1 MIQQRLSMARAL
13 FLIFLP
19 LVPAGVGMAEP
30 AKVPLPAASVQGNPP
45 ATVTPTVTPG
55 APRPEVVKFKMDLT
69 ERFAELLSLG
79 FAQAK
84 IDHAPDFNIS
94 KEGLVTPYSQLRVKM
109 VMVKHTAS
117 ELATA
122 MAKFAERDWR
132 NKAAEGLAE
141 TRVLYWVDS
150 QSRQHAAAI
159 NVEWWLGEQAQYRES
174 YIRLSLDQLWLGDG
188 KGGVKAYP
196 ISAVSREVIF
206 SHPAELSQAKPE
218 SMQSQPTKKK

>member
-1 MIQQRLSMARAL
+1 MIQQRVFNARAL
-13 FLIFLP
+13 LYILFPVLA
-19 LVPAGVGMAEP
+19 AGIGMAEP
-30 AKVPLPAASVQGNPP
+30 AKTPIPTSSVQGTQP
-45 ATVTPTVTPG
+45 AVVLPTATSS
-55 APRPEVVKFKMDLT
+55 APRPEVIKFKMDVT
-69 ERFAELLSLG
+69 ERLAELLSLG

-84 IDHAPDFNIS
+84 IDNAVEYSIS
-94 KEGLVTPYSQLRVKM
+94 KDSLVAPYSQLGAKM
-109 VMVKHTAS
+109 AVVKHTAS

-141 TRVLYWVDS
+141 TRVLYWVDA

-159 NVEWWLGEQAQYRES
+159 NVEWWLGEQAKYRES
-174 YIRLSLDQLWLGDG
+174 YSRLSLDHLWLGDG

-196 ISAVSREVIF
+196 ITAVSREIIF

-218 SMQSQPTKKK
+218 AMKPQQMKKK